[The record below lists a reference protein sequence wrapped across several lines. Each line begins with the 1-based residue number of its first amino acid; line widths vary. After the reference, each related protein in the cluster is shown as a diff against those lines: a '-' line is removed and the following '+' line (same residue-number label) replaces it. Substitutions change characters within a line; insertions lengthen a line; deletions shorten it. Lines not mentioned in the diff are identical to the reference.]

1 MSGHTCRPTSADLKI
16 FNYVHC
22 HESRHRSGLNGWLCV
37 RVCVYEL
44 VFARVW
50 RECVCVCTCVR
61 ACVRASVCVCVE
73 KKEKKVIS
81 TSVIPVPLSAGVF
94 VWNWHRMTVLL
105 KQPRLQIV
113 PAVTALIYSA
123 FKFTTRMR
131 LHLLISRE

>member
-1 MSGHTCRPTSADLKI
+1 MVGFVCAYVCMSLCSHVCGVSV
-16 FNYVHC
+16 YV
-22 HESRHRSGLNGWLCV
+22 
-37 RVCVYEL
+37 
-44 VFARVW
+44 
-50 RECVCVCTCVR
+50 CVR
-61 ACVRASVCVCVE
+61 ACVRACVRLCVCVE